1 MWQLLLRLFGGG
13 KSKQQ
18 EPVDTRT
25 LGEMGIVKAN
35 NITVNGSE
43 GSGLSIGH
51 GSVTIGK
58 LKIKAAGELDFWMEG
73 DVVFVKANNPIIEN
87 PDNVKVQIISPPPKE
102 IQHLSPR
109 SMSRQSVRPPKKF
122 DPTTTER
129 AIKRFD
135 AINRSR
141 PDSPRLY
148 PYPANTGNANRHAVI
163 DDSIYYTPSR
173 PITGYNADT
182 EPQRYSCVN
191 PSPAPAV
198 PYNPPCP
205 APSYNNPS
213 PSYYSDPSPSWDSGG
228 SSGGS
233 DGGGCD

>member
-1 MWQLLLRLFGGG
+1 MMVDTAWLIAGLRKRAGSIPALTTIYAVKILREYKMWQLLLRLFGGG
-13 KSKQQ
+13 KTKQQ

-25 LGEMGIVKAN
+25 LGELGIVEPTKPRQ
-35 NITVNGSE
+35 E
-43 GSGLSIGH
+43 
-51 GSVTIGK
+51 
-58 LKIKAAGELDFWMEG
+58 
-73 DVVFVKANNPIIEN
+73 
-87 PDNVKVQIISPPPKE
+87 
-102 IQHLSPR
+102 LSPR
-109 SMSRQSVRPPKKF
+109 AMSRQVVRPPKKF

-141 PDSPRLY
+141 PDSPRLS
-148 PYPANTGNANRHAVI
+148 PYPMNTGNANRHAVI
-163 DDSIYYTPSR
+163 DDSIYYAPSR

-205 APSYNNPS
+205 TPSYNNPS

-228 SSGGS
+228 SSCSS